1 VEKGGERERE
11 REREFVGGRATVVWG
26 WWVCLFFLG
35 IYARDILW
43 DLNWL
48 GSKTFRF
55 SIQ

>member
-1 VEKGGERERE
+1 VEKGGGRERE